1 MSAETPLLE
10 VTDLVQR
17 YALPRESLLRPPGEV
32 LALNGVSLS
41 LMAGRSLGIVGE
53 SGSGKSTL
61 ARLIMALEK
70 PSSGSVLMAGRDLHR
85 LSADELRRAR
95 REFQMVFQDPY
106 GSLDP
111 RQTIAR
117 IVAEPLTALE
127 SPDREVL
134 RTRVATVLRQVGL
147 RDADMDKYPHEFSG
161 GQRQRIAI
169 ARALITQPRLIVAD
183 EPVSALDVS
192 VQAQVLNLMQDLQE
206 QYGLSYVLISHD
218 LAVVDY
224 LCDEVAVM
232 YLGRIVERGRPEDL
246 FGQCAHPYTRAL
258 LDAVPRAQAGA
269 VRRRRTDVA
278 IASQS
283 SGAAGCAYAPRC
295 PLADAQCRTTA
306 PALRTLTGAHSAA
319 CHKAESVMTLPALVA
334 TEQQPLVSKPL

>member
-32 LALNGVSLS
+32 LALNGVSLF

>member
-117 IVAEPLTALE
+117 IVAEPLTALQ